1 MFIYEHIQ
9 GGNKVKYFKY
19 FVGSFVI
26 IIAIV
31 TIAIF
36 IKPNSTYNTE
46 SYENFVAELE
56 SSGFK
61 IKQEDVDKDILAG
74 QRKWL
79 TVDDNENISV
89 YIYKNN
95 KRMVKDASYV
105 SPDGFSYKTGFKNV
119 SISWIS
125 KPHFFKRDNII
136 VLYVGEDK
144 DIINHLE
151 NLLGKQFAGA

>member
-1 MFIYEHIQ
+1 ME
-9 GGNKVKYFKY
+9 
-19 FVGSFVI
+19 
-26 IIAIV
+26 
-31 TIAIF
+31 
-36 IKPNSTYNTE
+36 
-46 SYENFVAELE
+46 
-56 SSGFK
+56 
-61 IKQEDVDKDILAG
+61 
-74 QRKWL
+74 
-79 TVDDNENISV
+79 
-89 YIYKNN
+89 
-95 KRMVKDASYV
+95 KDASYV

>member
-1 MFIYEHIQ
+1 MKPYKK
-9 GGNKVKYFKY
+9 GVPDMKYFKY

-31 TIAIF
+31 TIAIL
-36 IKPNSTYNTE
+36 INPNSTYNTE

-95 KRMVKDASYV
+95 KTTRCKI
-105 SPDGFSYKTGFKNV
+105 KLN
-119 SISWIS
+119 
-125 KPHFFKRDNII
+125 
-136 VLYVGEDK
+136 
-144 DIINHLE
+144 
-151 NLLGKQFAGA
+151 

>member
-1 MFIYEHIQ
+1 MKPYKKE
-9 GGNKVKYFKY
+9 VPDMKYFKY

-31 TIAIF
+31 TIAIL
-36 IKPNSTYNTE
+36 IKPNPTYNTE
-46 SYENFVAELE
+46 SYVNFVAELE

-95 KRMVKDASYV
+95 KRMVKDASHV

-125 KPHFFKRDNII
+125 NPHFFKRDNII